1 MRLLLDASAAI
12 NLSKDPPPNLVPR
25 LVARKA
31 DWRLDVP
38 VTVFFELSRQADAY
52 AMAEGLGA
60 PAGLPASLAWVEE
73 AWNRGLPGGL
83 LDFRMADARALRDHL
98 QNAPPEAYLR
108 QKATKVWTDRNKL
121 RNKAVDE
128 VWKDPRLVGALPVKE
143 AKQRL
148 HQAGTALVAGD
159 LKKIGHI
166 SAALDWIQLGL
177 ALNHTSRILTDDQ
190 GDEFPV
196 THRFTTTQLIQALS

>member
-1 MRLLLDASAAI
+1 M
-12 NLSKDPPPNLVPR
+12 
-25 LVARKA
+25 
-31 DWRLDVP
+31 
-38 VTVFFELSRQADAY
+38 
-52 AMAEGLGA
+52 
-60 PAGLPASLAWVEE
+60 
-73 AWNRGLPGGL
+73 
-83 LDFRMADARALRDHL
+83 
-98 QNAPPEAYLR
+98 
-108 QKATKVWTDRNKL
+108 
-121 RNKAVDE
+121 
-128 VWKDPRLVGALPVKE
+128 PVKE

-159 LKKIGHI
+159 LKKMGHI

>member
-12 NLSKDPPPNLVPR
+12 NLSKRPPPNLVPR

-52 AMAEGLGA
+52 AMAQGLGA

-73 AWNRGLPGGL
+73 AWSRGLPGAL
-83 LDFRMADARALRDHL
+83 LDFGEADARALRDHL
-98 QNAPPEAYLR
+98 QKAAPDAYLR
-108 QKATKVWTDRNKL
+108 QKATKVWTDSRKL
-121 RNKAVDE
+121 RNKSVDDLWTDPKLAAAVPVNDA
-128 VWKDPRLVGALPVKE
+128 KLRLT
-143 AKQRL
+143 
-148 HQAGTALVAGD
+148 QAGAARLTGN
-159 LKKIGHI
+159 LKGLGHI
-166 SAALDWIQLGL
+166 SASLDWLQLGL
-177 ALNHTSRILTDDQ
+177 ALRHGLLILTDDH

-196 THRFTTTQLIQALS
+196 THRFTTTQLVQALS